1 MQTCV
6 STNRLMHT
14 HVYMQKR
21 PYTHHPCTV
30 GGSHLHPIDYTAL
43 PLKIMVRN
51 VCLNKMFSVGI

>member
-1 MQTCV
+1 
-6 STNRLMHT
+6 MHT